1 MSKHTHIIELATLLL
16 LVCTQTRAQQAPR
29 PWVLVEEFT
38 NQGCSPCAAFSPSL
52 DTCVTR
58 HMGDVAF
65 ITYHINF
72 PQPSDYIYVLNK
84 EQNEARQDYYGVTG
98 VPSIFFN
105 GTRGYAIAKH
115 ADYLDAQIGEARKD
129 PTFNIQVDASLNNGQ
144 LDITTHL
151 TPIEAYSDRKL
162 KLVTAVVEDYV
173 GYDHKVWNGEDH
185 WNFVMR
191 QLLPNASGEQLPS
204 SQYAGNELSYHC
216 SWQVSGFDNEDELGI
231 VSFVQD
237 DSTHE
242 VLATVYTPRPT
253 GSNDAAKILKV
264 EDTPDRIC
272 QPLYSSTIVFRNT
285 GQNNLTSANLNVSI
299 NGTVQ
304 TTPWTGN
311 LPYLAID
318 TVATPDFTSFA
329 LAADGAENDVRVWLS
344 DINGTSQSSPQV
356 TVKLNDAY
364 AASNAVRLTMKLDNK
379 PEETTWLLL
388 DGDGNT
394 IEQGGPY
401 STPGE
406 RIYHTFALNSNGC
419 YKLIFRDSGDNGI
432 SGTNGTGYYKLD
444 QMNADGTHK
453 MLVQDTYTGS
463 MATVNFSLSNASTTL
478 GITSSAQAE
487 ADKPSGIYDLS
498 GRKLKAVSHQGIYIT
513 NNKKQ
518 VIINK

>member
-1 MSKHTHIIELATLLL
+1 M
-16 LVCTQTRAQQAPR
+16 
-29 PWVLVEEFT
+29 
-38 NQGCSPCAAFSPSL
+38 
-52 DTCVTR
+52 
-58 HMGDVAF
+58 
-65 ITYHINF
+65 
-72 PQPSDYIYVLNK
+72 
-84 EQNEARQDYYGVTG
+84 
-98 VPSIFFN
+98 
-105 GTRGYAIAKH
+105 
-115 ADYLDAQIGEARKD
+115 
-129 PTFNIQVDASLNNGQ
+129 
-144 LDITTHL
+144 
-151 TPIEAYSDRKL
+151 
-162 KLVTAVVEDYV
+162 
-173 GYDHKVWNGEDH
+173 
-185 WNFVMR
+185 
-191 QLLPNASGEQLPS
+191 
-204 SQYAGNELSYHC
+204 
-216 SWQVSGFDNEDELGI
+216 SGFDNEDELGI

-329 LAADGAENDVRVWLS
+329 LAADGTENDVRVWLS

-394 IEQGGPY
+394 IGLRVAPTLRQAKESITPSH
-401 STPGE
+401 STA
-406 RIYHTFALNSNGC
+406 TAA
-419 YKLIFRDSGDNGI
+419 
-432 SGTNGTGYYKLD
+432 TN
-444 QMNADGTHK
+444 
-453 MLVQDTYTGS
+453 
-463 MATVNFSLSNASTTL
+463 
-478 GITSSAQAE
+478 
-487 ADKPSGIYDLS
+487 
-498 GRKLKAVSHQGIYIT
+498 
-513 NNKKQ
+513 
-518 VIINK
+518 